1 MKKIFII
8 FNLLF
13 LLLGTNIVFA
23 DITDTNVFSD
33 FVKENE
39 SEWLFGDGN
48 LDFADSIKT
57 EKIIDG
63 LTLMPGL
70 SVELGMR
77 REFGGRYFDGYAY
90 FPQNGTKDKGSVKF
104 NVSGDS
110 EIFILGR
117 SNDDSV
123 TRHYVLYDEK
133 TGKSQTLA
141 ANEVG
146 TYKFK
151 YTGTPT
157 TLCLYAKDGAMR
169 AYAIYVHKYDST
181 EHIALSEGQK
191 YEWDFD
197 SSIFGNTKFDIN
209 KNVSYKNMNLFADET
224 NVMKYNP
231 SINYNDATARNTGA
245 IDLVGD
251 CQSGSR
257 QIDFPVFPNSD
268 VYITAR
274 TSNSTSKRKL
284 FVTTNYSENLK
295 DEDGKSLDILV
306 SSTVTT
312 QRIKYNGDGG
322 RMCLRS
328 LDSGIRIYRITV
340 VPRLN
345 NYIENK
351 SWDFSNNTN
360 FVAHTVSGTE
370 VIDNLEL
377 TSVPHYNI
385 VVKNINNNLYSK
397 ALGLRCS
404 YFNHGGA
411 IAFNISDSRGSDK
424 ARCARKIK
432 ITANSQN
439 TSANLFIANA
449 SGYLIGKKSLNKEIQ
464 EYTFDYVGPYDKLYV
479 YTDDTSSD
487 GVNIYKIEIENG
499 NTLIPDATKQIS
511 VEQNKDYKYFYTLE
525 NVTNIKDFVFTIYYD
540 NSVIDITK
548 IFDEDQGAYNI
559 GVPVLQNNGAITIL
573 ENKNGTL
580 KFKVNKDIKNWSGI
594 LASIECKAKQTAT
607 TSIKLKAVMAE

>member
-1 MKKIFII
+1 MI
-8 FNLLF
+8 
-13 LLLGTNIVFA
+13 LGTNVVFA
-23 DITDTNVFSD
+23 DITDKNVFSD

-48 LDFADSIKT
+48 LKFSGSIKT
-57 EKIIDG
+57 EKSVDG
-63 LTLMPGL
+63 LTLMPGIYIDV
-70 SVELGMR
+70 SMR
-77 REFGGRYFDGYAY
+77 REFNGRFYSGYAY
-90 FPQNGTKDKGSVKF
+90 FPKDGTKDNGSVKF

-151 YTGTPT
+151 YTGTST

-169 AYAIYVHKYDST
+169 AYAIYVHKYDSK
-181 EHIALSEGQK
+181 EHTALSEGQK

-224 NVMKYNP
+224 YVMKYNP
-231 SINYNDATARNTGA
+231 SINYNDATARSTGA
-245 IDLVGD
+245 IDLIGE
-251 CQSGSR
+251 CKSGSR

-274 TSNSTSKRKL
+274 TSNSVSKRKL
-284 FVTTNYSENLK
+284 IVTTNYSEYLK

-306 SSTVTT
+306 SPTVTT
-312 QRIKYNGDGG
+312 QRIKYDGDGG

-328 LDSGIRIYRITV
+328 FDSGIRIYKITV

-351 SWDFSNNTN
+351 SWNFSNNTN

-377 TSVPHYNI
+377 TSIPHYSV
-385 VVKNINNNLYSK
+385 VVKNINSDLYSK
-397 ALGLRCS
+397 ALGLRGS
-404 YFNHGGA
+404 YFNHGGT
-411 IAFNISDSRGSDK
+411 IAFNISDSRGFDK
-424 ARCARKIK
+424 TRCARKIT
-432 ITANSQN
+432 ITANSEN
-439 TSANLFIANA
+439 TNSSLFIANA
-449 SGYLIGKKSLNKEIQ
+449 SGYLIGKFSLNKEIQ
-464 EYTFDYVGPYDKLYV
+464 EYTFDYTGPYDKLYV

-511 VEQNKDYKYFYTLE
+511 VEQNKFYKYFYTIE
-525 NVTNIKDFVFTIYYD
+525 NVTNVKDFAYTIYYD
-540 NSVIDITK
+540 NNVIDITK
-548 IFDEDQGAYNI
+548 LFDEDQGAYNI
-559 GVPVLQNNGAITIL
+559 SVPVLQNNGAITIL
-573 ENKNGTL
+573 ENKDGVL
-580 KFKVNKDIKNWSGI
+580 RFKVNKDIKNWSGI
-594 LASIECKAKQTAT
+594 IASIECKAKQTAT
-607 TSIKLKAVMAE
+607 TSIKLKAVMDE